1 MRSFPSARGRRVKVA
16 CALAAITCGLGILPP
31 TTPAAEADW
40 RDRLRDTQDKIAD
53 VREGIDDA
61 SEMVQKATAAV
72 EEARSRLSSARD
84 RLAGVQERVGEA
96 TDRAAEL
103 TESLAQSREQLTN
116 ARAALAAKRLE
127 VTQTRA
133 DAADTITS
141 IYEGTG
147 DPGLRALSSFLTAGS
162 LEELEREQQ
171 AESLIV
177 GRQAGAY
184 DQVQAAEDRLDE
196 TESAVQEATAMV
208 ADQKAQAE
216 QVLRDLERLELQ
228 AERARDQVLDRVES
242 NRSAR
247 EQARK
252 ARASDQAALARLRER
267 EDTVKQKIL
276 AAARAAASAGSG
288 FTGSTGG
295 LLDYPTTGSITSP
308 FGFRIH
314 PIYGYS
320 GLHDGTDFGVACGD
334 PMRAVADGT
343 VISRYYS
350 EVYGNRLYLSLGNI
364 NGKNVT
370 AVYNHASDYTYSVGQ
385 SVARGATLGYV
396 GDTGWST
403 GCHLHFTVLE
413 NGNAVDPMGYL
424 G

>member
-16 CALAAITCGLGILPP
+16 CVLAAVTCGLGILPP
-31 TTPAAEADW
+31 TTPAAHADW
-40 RDRLRDTQDKIAD
+40 RDTLRETQDKIAD

-61 SEMVQKATAAV
+61 SDLVQKATAAV
-72 EEARSRLSSARD
+72 DSARQQLTAARE
-84 RLAGVQERVGEA
+84 RLGGLQDKVGEA
-96 TDRAAEL
+96 TDKAEAL
-103 TESLAQSREQLTN
+103 TDSLAQSREQLRS
-116 ARAALAAKRLE
+116 ARASLAAKRLE

-141 IYEGTG
+141 IYQDTG

-171 AESLIV
+171 AESAIV

-184 DQVQAAEDRLDE
+184 DEVQAAEQRLSD
-196 TESAVQEATAMV
+196 TATAVEEATAQV
-208 ADQKAQAE
+208 AERKAQAE
-216 QVLRDLERLELQ
+216 EVLSDLRGLEQQ
-228 AERARDQVLDRVES
+228 AERARNQVLDRVES

-247 EQARK
+247 EDARK
-252 ARASDQAALARLRER
+252 ARAADRSALARLRTKEN
-267 EDTVKQKIL
+267 EVKKKIL
-276 AAARAAASAGSG
+276 AAARAASSAGSG
-288 FTGSTGG
+288 YTGATGG
-295 LLDYPTTGSITSP
+295 LLDYPASGPVTSP
-308 FGFRIH
+308 FGYRIH
-314 PIYGYS
+314 PIYGYY

-334 PMRAVADGT
+334 PLRAVSDGT

-370 AVYNHASDYTYSVGQ
+370 VVYNHATDYTYSVGQ
-385 SVARGATLGYV
+385 SVSRGATLGYV
-396 GDTGWST
+396 GSTGWST

-413 NGNAVDPMGYL
+413 NGTAVDPMGYL

>member
-1 MRSFPSARGRRVKVA
+1 MRSFPSARGRRVTVA
-16 CALAAITCGLGILPP
+16 CALAALTCGLGILPP
-31 TTPAAEADW
+31 TPAAQADW
-40 RDRLRDTQDKIAD
+40 RDTLRDTQDKIAD
-53 VREGIDDA
+53 VRQGIDDA
-61 SEMVQKATAAV
+61 SALVQQATRAV
-72 EEARSRLSSARD
+72 DEARTRLASARD
-84 RLAGVQERVGEA
+84 RLAAVQDRVDEA
-96 TDRAAEL
+96 TDKAAEL
-103 TESLAQSREQLTN
+103 ADALVQSREQLDI

-127 VTQTRA
+127 VKQTRA
-133 DAADTITS
+133 EAADTITS

-184 DQVQAAEDRLDE
+184 DQVQAAEDRLSE
-196 TESAVQEATAMV
+196 TATAVQEATARV

-216 QVLRDLERLELQ
+216 QVLSDLESLEQQ
-228 AERARDQVLDRVES
+228 AERARDQVLDRVET
-242 NRSAR
+242 NRNAR

-252 ARASDQAALARLRER
+252 ARASDQAALARLKEK

-295 LLDYPTTGSITSP
+295 LLDYPASGPVTSP
-308 FGFRIH
+308 FGYRIH
-314 PIYGYS
+314 PIYGYY

-334 PMRAVADGT
+334 PLRAVADGT

-364 NGKNVT
+364 NGQNVT
-370 AVYNHASDYTYSVGQ
+370 VVYNHASDYTYSVGQ